1 MDREELI
8 REKAK
13 ERLAQI
19 DEDVLKEMS
28 IEAVKD
34 TYNDIK
40 AQVEQEMNSTNEV
53 NDMFKDKD
61 RATKEDTVK
70 SK

>member
-19 DEDVLKEMS
+19 DENILKEMS

-40 AQVEQEMNSTNEV
+40 AQVEQEMNSTNEM
-53 NDMFKDKD
+53 NDMFKDK
-61 RATKEDTVK
+61 ATTTKEDTVK

>member
-34 TYNDIK
+34 KYNDIK
-40 AQVEQEMNSTNEV
+40 AQVEQEMNSTNEM

-61 RATKEDTVK
+61 KATKEDTVK

>member
-19 DEDVLKEMS
+19 DENILKEMS

>member
-40 AQVEQEMNSTNEV
+40 AQVEQEMNSTNEM

-61 RATKEDTVK
+61 KATKEDTVK